1 MAEAKLA
8 KKNLLGSLVPPG
20 TSPVTPSAWVWSQHF
35 LGWFFL
41 FCFAG
46 IEEQVLKGGAIVER
60 NSAFSPGILAALKG
74 RGLIPLPFVPG
85 F

>member
-1 MAEAKLA
+1 MAKAELV

-20 TSPVTPSAWVWSQHF
+20 TSPVTPRAWVWSQHF

-46 IEEQVLKGGAIVER
+46 IEEPREG
-60 NSAFSPGILAALKG
+60 
-74 RGLIPLPFVPG
+74 PLQSETPHSHRVFWQL
-85 F
+85 